1 VAGAV
6 ARRAGAA
13 VSTRWWHEVD
23 WILIGVTALLVAYG
37 IVALVSSTHATSD
50 APALLRARA
59 IHLAI
64 GVLAL
69 VAAAMIDYRRLA
81 GAAKVIYVG
90 TLLML
95 VGVLVLGE
103 SRLGAQRWIAMG
115 PFGGFQPSEAAKL
128 ALVITLARHLDAVK
142 ALPRMRSLFP
152 FAAHMALPMF
162 LIIRQPD
169 LGTALVLLAILAAML
184 YVAGA
189 RPGDL
194 AGIAAAAAV
203 TLPFLWRILHDYQRR
218 RLLAFLDPGADPLGS
233 GYALIQSK
241 IAIGSGQLFGKGLF
255 SGTQNLLRFIPEHH
269 TDFIFT
275 VVGEELGLIG
285 ATVLLVLY
293 LIWLW
298 RALNIAAG
306 ARDRLGA
313 IMATGIA
320 AMIMFHVVV
329 NVGMTLG
336 LMPVTGIPLPFMS
349 YGGSSLLTTLA
360 GTGLLLSIR
369 LRRRPGH

>member
-1 VAGAV
+1 MNP
-6 ARRAGAA
+6 
-13 VSTRWWHEVD
+13 RWWREVD
-23 WILIGVTALLVAYG
+23 WVLVAVTAVLVVYG
-37 IVALVSSTHATSD
+37 VVALVSATHGSSEA
-50 APALLRARA
+50 APFLRARA
-59 IHLAI
+59 LHLVI
-64 GVLAL
+64 GVAAL
-69 VAAAMIDYRRLA
+69 VVAAMIDYRRLA
-81 GAAKVIYVG
+81 GVAKVIYVG

-95 VGVLVLGE
+95 AGVLILGA
-103 SRLGAQRWIAMG
+103 SRLGAQRWIAIG
-115 PFGGFQPSEAAKL
+115 PFGAFQPAEAAKL
-128 ALVITLARHLDAVK
+128 ALVVTLARHLDAVK
-142 ALPRMRSLFP
+142 LLPRMRSLFP
-152 FAAHMALPMF
+152 YAAHIALPML

-194 AGIAAAAAV
+194 AGIAAAGAV
-203 TLPFLWRILHDYQRR
+203 ALPFVWRFLHDYQRR
-218 RLLAFLDPGADPLGS
+218 RLLAFLDPGADPLGA

-241 IAIGSGQLFGKGLF
+241 IAIGSGQLLGKGLF
-255 SGTQNLLRFIPEHH
+255 SGTQNLLRFIPEQH

-275 VVGEELGLIG
+275 VIGEELGLIG
-285 ATVLLVLY
+285 ATVLLLLY

-298 RALNIAAG
+298 RALEITTG

-320 AMIMFHVVV
+320 AMVMFHVIV
-329 NVGMTLG
+329 NVGMTVG
-336 LMPVTGIPLPFMS
+336 LMPVTGIPLPLMS

-369 LRRRPGH
+369 LRRHSGH